1 VAKRKLRPKEK
12 NGRTGDL
19 ASAVRAIKIILLAT
33 IAFGSLGTAGCQNIL
48 SESAQKTT
56 DQALLYEAQKLI
68 DREEY
73 GTAIETIGS
82 MSASAREL
90 RNVKRVLASAY
101 AGVCGLNLLELA
113 DALSNSSSDSGS
125 GSSASTLFQMLLSI
139 YKEGTAAS
147 VAACNEAENTL
158 LGISATASSRT
169 VDENVLLAFIEFV
182 KIGVVLEINAD
193 KADHDGSVD
202 GAFDSC
208 ASDATGISDLDV
220 GEIGTGLTI
229 ALSSLQAASVNTAT
243 GATGSIAALCSTLD
257 ATIGVF
263 DPSYSG
269 FCDKTDPTA
278 FNAVE
283 LKALRS
289 LTRSNEIGLKTCD
302 DTLVNCLCQPFP

>member
-1 VAKRKLRPKEK
+1 MRIFGTGRLARKRLLKRPFISLRALSS
-12 NGRTGDL
+12 T
-19 ASAVRAIKIILLAT
+19 IKFILFAT
-33 IAFGSLGTAGCQNIL
+33 IAFGSLGTSSCQNIF

-73 GTAIETIGS
+73 GTAIETIAL
-82 MSASAREL
+82 MSDSAREL
-90 RNVKRVLASAY
+90 RNVKQVLASAH
-101 AGVCGLNLLELA
+101 AGVCGLNLLGLA
-113 DALSNSSSDSGS
+113 DAFPDSDS

-147 VAACNEAENTL
+147 VTACNEAENIL
-158 LGISATASSRT
+158 LGIAAAASSRT
-169 VDENVLLAFIEFV
+169 VNENVLLAFVEFV
-182 KIGVVLEINAD
+182 KIGVILETNAD

-208 ASDATGISDLDV
+208 ASDATGISDLDI
-220 GEIGTGLTI
+220 GEIGTGITI
-229 ALSSLQAASVNTAT
+229 ALSSLQAANVNTAT
-243 GATGSIAALCSTLD
+243 GATGSITALCSTLD
-257 ATIGVF
+257 ATIGIF
-263 DPSYSG
+263 NPTYSG
-269 FCDKTDPTA
+269 FCNKTDPTA